1 MSAAPSADIV
11 VVGSGSA
18 GAVLAGRLA
27 EAGAKVIVLEA
38 GPRDRNPLYRVPLMT
53 GILLRSARNNWAYHT
68 EPEPGLGGRSLY
80 WPRGKVLGGSSSI
93 NGMVWTRGFPADY
106 DAWAAAGLPE
116 WSWSSVLEA
125 YRSIEGHWMGESSWH
140 GGGGPQRLSRVAALH
155 PLSEAFLQAAG
166 QAGLASTNDFNGA
179 SPEGAGPYDFT
190 IAAGRRLSAAG
201 AFLTP
206 QEQHRNLQVLTGAQ
220 VLRVVIEGGRAVG
233 VEALIEG
240 RRQTIRADAQV
251 VLCCGTVNTPQLLML
266 SGVGPA
272 DHLRGHGID
281 VNVDLPDVGRN
292 LQDHLLVRVE
302 HDCTEPITL
311 SRLLRP
317 DRAALALLHALA
329 RGKGPAASFPLEVG
343 AFMRSDAGIDRPD
356 LQAHF
361 LPGRSTAVIRMP
373 WNRGSIAQTHGF
385 FANVYV
391 MRPESRGEIRLRTA
405 DPLAPPAIR
414 GAYLSEP
421 SDLITLRAGVRRLRE
436 IFRQSAFDRWR
447 GAESSPGI
455 GKQSDAELDAWIRA
469 TADTVFHPVGSC
481 RMGADPAS
489 VVDGRLRVRGIEDL
503 RVADA
508 SVMPTLASCNTHA
521 PSMMIGARAAD
532 FILGR

>member
-1 MSAAPSADIV
+1 MRPVSSADIL

-27 EAGAKVIVLEA
+27 AAGANVLVLEA

-53 GILLRSARNNWAYHT
+53 GILLRSPRNNWAYHT
-68 EPEPGLGGRSLY
+68 EPEPGLNGRSLY

-106 DAWAAAGLPE
+106 DDWAAAGLAE
-116 WSWSSVLEA
+116 WSWSSVLEV
-125 YRSIEGHWMGESSWH
+125 YRSIEGHWMGESAWH
-140 GGGGPQRLSRVAALH
+140 GGEGPQRVSRTPSLH
-155 PLSEAFLQAAG
+155 PLSEAFLHAAR
-166 QAGLASTNDFNGA
+166 QAGHPRTDDFNGA

-190 IAAGRRLSAAG
+190 IADGRRLSAAR

-206 QEQHRNLQVLTGAQ
+206 QSQRRNLQVVTGVH

-233 VEALIEG
+233 VEVLVN
-240 RRQTIRADAQV
+240 RQRQTIRANHEI
-251 VLCCGTVNTPQLLML
+251 VLCSGTVNSPQLLML

-272 DHLRGHGID
+272 EHLRSHGIT
-281 VNVDLPDVGRN
+281 VHVDLPEVGRN

-302 HDCTEPITL
+302 YDCSEPITL

-317 DRAALALLHALA
+317 DRAGWALLRALAL
-329 RGKGPAASFPLEVG
+329 GEGPAARFPLEVG
-343 AFMRSDAGIDRPD
+343 AFMRSDVGIDRPD

-373 WNRGSIAQTHGF
+373 WNRASIAQTHGF
-385 FANVYV
+385 FANVCV
-391 MRPESRGEIRLRTA
+391 MRPASRGEIRLRTA
-405 DPLAPPAIR
+405 DPLAAPSIQ
-414 GAYLSEP
+414 GAYLSEG
-421 SDLITLRAGVRRLRE
+421 SDLSTLRTGVRMLRE

-447 GAESSPGI
+447 EAESAPGI
-455 GKQSDAELDAWIRA
+455 GRQSDADLDAWIRA

-489 VVDGRLRVRGIEDL
+489 VVDGRLRVRGVDGL

-508 SVMPTLASCNTHA
+508 SIMPTLASCNTHA
-521 PSMMIGARAAD
+521 PAMMIGARAAD
-532 FILGR
+532 FILG